1 MKTTLKAK
9 SKSRRAS
16 LITYFS
22 IGLVGALFF
31 LFGLIWT
38 AEVIGFTL
46 YGYVYLIAVV
56 VIITFFMAH
65 SVKSV
70 NREAQAIK

>member
-46 YGYVYLIAVV
+46 YGYAYLIAVV
-56 VIITFFMAH
+56 IITKFFMAY
-65 SVKSV
+65 SLNSV
-70 NREAQAIK
+70 NRKAKAIK